1 MNPDLMVFIHKTA
14 YLVQQ
19 AQQKMG
25 AYVINLD
32 EYKSV
37 GAHWRALYMNCNNLK
52 YFACFR
58 VK

>member
-1 MNPDLMVFIHKTA
+1 MLLRLLTNFEI
-14 YLVQQ
+14 
-19 AQQKMG
+19 QK
-25 AYVINLD
+25 YVNHD